1 MDLGIAGRKALVTG
15 SYRGTGSAIAAS
27 LAAEGAHVLVHGFEA
42 GQADEVVASIEADG
56 GSATAVV
63 GDILTDE
70 GANALLAAC
79 GDDLDIVVCNYGL
92 AEGGRWGTTTSDDWF
107 DAYNKNVVSIV
118 RVASAVGPRLAD
130 RGWGR
135 IVLLGTVG
143 SVRPAKQRPQYYGA
157 KGALPAITVSL
168 AKEMAGT
175 GVTVNLVSPGII
187 ATAEVLER
195 LGGRP
200 MEDVFGMS
208 TMTGRPAEPG
218 EVADLVAYVCS
229 EQAGSITGSNF
240 RIDSGSAETVT
251 P

>member
-1 MDLGIAGRKALVTG
+1 MDLGITGRKALVTG

-27 LAAEGAHVLVHGFEA
+27 LAAEGVHVLVHGFEL
-42 GQADEVVASIEADG
+42 GQADEVVASIVAAG

-63 GDILTDE
+63 GDLLTDE
-70 GANALLAAC
+70 GAAELLAAC
-79 GDDLDIVVCNYGL
+79 GDDLDIVVCNYGV
-92 AEGGRWGTTTSDDWF
+92 AEGGRWATATSDDWF

-118 RVASAVGPRLAD
+118 RIASAVAPQLAA
-130 RGWGR
+130 RSWGR

-168 AKEMAGT
+168 AKEMANT

-195 LGGRP
+195 LGDRP
-200 MEDVFGMS
+200 FEDVFGMS
-208 TMTGRPAEPG
+208 TLTGRPAEPK
-218 EVADLVAYVCS
+218 EVADLVTYVCS
-229 EQAGSITGSNF
+229 EQAAPITGSNF
-240 RIDSGSAETVT
+240 RIDSGTAETVT

>member
-1 MDLGIAGRKALVTG
+1 MDLGIAGRRALVTG

-27 LAAEGAHVLVHGFEA
+27 LAAEGAEVLVHGFEE
-42 GQADEVVASIEADG
+42 GQADDVVAGIVESG
-56 GSATAVV
+56 GKASAVV

-70 GANALLAAC
+70 GAAQLLAAC
-79 GDDLDIVVCNYGL
+79 GDELDIVVCNYGL
-92 AEGGRWGTTTSDDWF
+92 AEGGRWSTATSDDWF
-107 DAYNKNVVSIV
+107 DSYNKNVVSIV
-118 RVASAVGPRLAD
+118 RVASAVAPLLSA

-143 SVRPAKQRPQYYGA
+143 SVRPAAQRPQYYGA

-168 AKEMAGT
+168 AKEMADT

-200 MEDVFGMS
+200 MEDVFGMR
-208 TMTGRPAEPG
+208 TLTGRPAETG

-229 EQAGSITGSNF
+229 QQAGAITGSNF
-240 RIDSGSAETVT
+240 RIDSGTAETVT